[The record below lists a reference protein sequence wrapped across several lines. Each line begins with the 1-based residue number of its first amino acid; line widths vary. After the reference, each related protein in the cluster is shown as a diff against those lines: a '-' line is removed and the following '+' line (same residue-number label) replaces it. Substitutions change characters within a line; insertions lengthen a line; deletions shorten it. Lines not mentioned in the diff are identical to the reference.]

1 MCKTG
6 DLHRP
11 GHATTIHH
19 PASRASVGVRF
30 AQTLVLA
37 VGLPTAACGE
47 SEVPAA
53 TELRSALPW
62 TQVPAK
68 ELFGNNVP
76 ASLESVSTP
85 LSLTEVSA
93 AVQVSGEV
101 NLALVRLRGVG
112 GAQESSLLRLDSTNS
127 RVVFRGREQLSD
139 G

>member
-47 SEVPAA
+47 SEVPA

-68 ELFGNNVP
+68 ERFGNNVP
-76 ASLESVSTP
+76 ASQSDHEGRNDKARQKAGFALNRVVLYERDQNEPSVITGMGAGRG
-85 LSLTEVSA
+85 LSL
-93 AVQVSGEV
+93 G
-101 NLALVRLRGVG
+101 LRTQYIIV
-112 GAQESSLLRLDSTNS
+112 TH
-127 RVVFRGREQLSD
+127 SD
-139 G
+139 QK